1 MLLTLVSLQIVGSE
15 QTKVVCV
22 AKVPAKIP
30 SLMIV
35 QQYLLCYIFK
45 QDSFVFTIPFF
56 HAEEMD
62 QYSVVKGGY
71 YVQGSTLSLTKMGMF
86 IVQRS

>member
-1 MLLTLVSLQIVGSE
+1 MR
-15 QTKVVCV
+15 
-22 AKVPAKIP
+22 
-30 SLMIV
+30 V

-71 YVQGSTLSLTKMGMF
+71 YVQGSTLILTKMGMF